1 MLKLNDIRTYAPR
14 HLDTCLGKLFIVM
27 QETLVKQETK
37 SVQISNYVLSLNPER
52 LPKEVIHEVK
62 RRILDSFACAIGAYD
77 SKVSKI
83 LWKACSK
90 VKSKYSAPI
99 FGRKKDVFYEEAAFI
114 NGSLVRYLDF
124 NDTYLSLEPAHPS
137 DNIAPLIATAQAYGK
152 SGLELILAVA
162 VAYEIQCRLCDGA
175 SLREK
180 GIDHVTYGTFSTV
193 AGAALLMGLN
203 EEELENA
210 LSISGVCNTA
220 TRQTRVGEMSMWKA
234 CAFANAA
241 RQGLFA
247 ARLAKE
253 GLTGP
258 KPIFEGTKG
267 FETLISGPIN
277 LRLPLKGDPPKIILE
292 TYIKPYPVEY
302 HAQSAV
308 KAAIELHKEGLKVD
322 EIQDMTIFTHGA
334 SYQIIGSEPEK
345 WKPTSKETA
354 DHSLPYCTAVALRDG
369 DVTDESFEK
378 KNFRDSY
385 LLKFLKRIRVVE
397 DSKYTLNYPRS
408 FGNRLEINTVDRR
421 KIVKEVLHPFGH
433 PKNPMRDEDI
443 FNKWRSLAKPHLKDD
458 QIEKQIEK
466 VMSLE
471 KINDLQDLLP
481 VID

>member
-1 MLKLNDIRTYAPR
+1 MP
-14 HLDTCLGKLFIVM
+14 
-27 QETLVKQETK
+27 ETLVRQETK
-37 SVQISNYVLSLNPER
+37 SIQISNYVLSLSPAI
-52 LPKEVIHEVK
+52 LPKEVTHEVK
-62 RRILDSFACAIGAYD
+62 RRILDSLACAIGAYD

-83 LWKACSK
+83 LWKSCSK
-90 VKSKYSAPI
+90 VKSKCSAPI
-99 FGRKKDVFYEEAAFI
+99 FGRKKNVFYEEAAFI

-137 DNIAPLIATAQAYGK
+137 DNIAPLIATAQAFGK
-152 SGLELILAVA
+152 SGLELILAIA

-180 GIDHVTYGTFSTV
+180 GIDHVTYGAFSTV
-193 AGAALLMGLN
+193 SGAALLMGLN
-203 EEELENA
+203 EKELDNA
-210 LSISGVCNTA
+210 LSIAGVCNIT

-247 ARLAKE
+247 TRLAKE

-267 FETLISGPIN
+267 FEILISGPIN
-277 LRLPLKGDPPKIILE
+277 LKLPLKGEPPGMILQ

-308 KAAIELHKEGLKVD
+308 KAAIELNKEGLKPD
-322 EIQDMTIFTHGA
+322 QIEDMIIFTHRA

-345 WKPTSKETA
+345 WRPTSKETA

-385 LLKFLKRIRVVE
+385 MLKFLKKIKVLE
-397 DSKYTLNYPRS
+397 DSKYTADYPKS
-408 FGNRLEINTVDRR
+408 FGNRLEIKTTDGR

-433 PKNPMRDEDI
+433 RRNPMSDEDI
-443 FNKWRSLAKPHLKDD
+443 FNKWRNLAKPYLQKD

-471 KINDLQDLLP
+471 KATDLQDLLP